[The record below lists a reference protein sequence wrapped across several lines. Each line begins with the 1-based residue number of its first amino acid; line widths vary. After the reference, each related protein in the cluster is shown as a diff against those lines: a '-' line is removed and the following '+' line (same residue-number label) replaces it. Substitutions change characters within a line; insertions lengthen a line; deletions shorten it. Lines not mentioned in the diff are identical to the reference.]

1 METPV
6 GNIMISASTDKIER
20 ISFVDVPCDS
30 IETFNLSPAIRMIV
44 DQIREYFN
52 GKRKRFDVDLEF
64 STGTEFQKSVWKA
77 TMQIPYGEVRT
88 YSQIAKQIGNPQ
100 AYRAVANS
108 LAANPLVLI
117 VPCHRVVSKKGIG
130 GFSAGVWR
138 KEWLLNFE
146 KMEEDKS

>member
-1 METPV
+1 
-6 GNIMISASTDKIER
+6 MISASTDKIER

-30 IETFNLSPAIRMIV
+30 IETFNLYPVVRTIV
-44 DQIREYFN
+44 DQIGEYFN
-52 GKRKRFDVDLEF
+52 GKRKRFDIGLEF
-64 STGTEFQKSVWKA
+64 STGTEFQKSVWKV

-138 KEWLLNFE
+138 KKWLLNFE